1 MGSLKVGDKAIVV
14 SCNPDSFK
22 YKHKV
27 GTIIEIDPAG
37 FVKGSFIFP
46 SIIEIDPAGFVK
58 ENFIF
63 PYRIKVK
70 SGDMFWCRAIPC
82 SSLIEEL
89 F

>member
-14 SCNPDSFK
+14 SCNPDANK

-27 GTIIEIDPAG
+27 GTIIEIDQNG
-37 FVKGSFIFP
+37 FIRK
-46 SIIEIDPAGFVK
+46 
-58 ENFIF
+58 NFIF
-63 PYRIKVK
+63 PYRIKVE
-70 SGDMFWCRAIPC
+70 SGDMFWCRAVPC

>member
-1 MGSLKVGDKAIVV
+1 VGSLKVGDKAIVV

-27 GTIIEIDPAG
+27 GT
-37 FVKGSFIFP
+37 
-46 SIIEIDPAGFVK
+46 IIEIDPAGFVK

>member
-46 SIIEIDPAGFVK
+46 YK
-58 ENFIF
+58 
-63 PYRIKVK
+63 IKVE
-70 SGDMFWCRAIPC
+70 SEDMFWCRAIPC